1 MARSNAAAAEKPLF
15 WVGSSRKDLLTFPEA
30 VKDHLGMALS
40 VAQFGGKHPKAKLW
54 KGEGSGVLEIVEDY
68 SSDTWRAVYTV
79 RFEQA
84 IYVLH
89 VFQKKSPKGIKTA
102 RTDVDVVPERLKQAK
117 KDYAERYGK
126 N

>member
-1 MARSNAAAAEKPLF
+1 MF